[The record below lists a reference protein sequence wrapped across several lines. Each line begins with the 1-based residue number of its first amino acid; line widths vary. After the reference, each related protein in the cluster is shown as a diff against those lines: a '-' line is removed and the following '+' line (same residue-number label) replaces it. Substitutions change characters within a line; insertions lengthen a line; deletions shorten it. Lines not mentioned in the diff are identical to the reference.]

1 MENRVCVKCSS
12 VLDKSMVGPIEV
24 DLCPSCGGLWLDSG
38 ELEKIG
44 KGSPDDVSKLR
55 NALTGSDKP
64 EDLTRLRSA
73 LAGSSAPDAASE
85 TTTSCPACPGQLK
98 EVDLGPVHIEYC
110 GKCHGIFLDK
120 GELDQAIAAVGDMSV
135 TQVLAAAGR
144 MTGEHA
150 AVSG

>member
-64 EDLTRLRSA
+64 E
-73 LAGSSAPDAASE
+73 AASD
-85 TTTSCPACPGQLK
+85 TTTPCPACPGMLK
-98 EVDLGPVHIEYC
+98 EMKLGQVTIEFC
-110 GKCHGIFLDK
+110 PACSGIFLDK
-120 GELDQAIAAVGDMSV
+120 GELDQAIAAVGDMTVS
-135 TQVLAAAGR
+135 QILAAAGR